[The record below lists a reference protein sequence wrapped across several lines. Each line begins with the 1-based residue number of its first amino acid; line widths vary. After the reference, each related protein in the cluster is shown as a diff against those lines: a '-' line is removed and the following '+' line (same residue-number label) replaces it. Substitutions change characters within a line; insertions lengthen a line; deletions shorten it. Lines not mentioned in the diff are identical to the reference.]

1 MSEPAYH
8 RRTKP
13 SPWPRRAPW
22 IVLAVLV
29 VAVLVATQIP
39 QRADIV
45 PLGET
50 QQLSISTTKT
60 ETANV
65 TVDLERDG
73 DMYLIHF
80 TADNPD
86 ARTDNHYWRLL
97 DSTGTEHAAAADG
110 CDEVDCVAVTVP
122 TGTEIT
128 MVRWYGVDRP
138 VSRYTGWF
146 RTEWTGWTV

>member
-1 MSEPAYH
+1 MSEPVYH
-8 RRTKP
+8 RRTTP

-29 VAVLVATQIP
+29 VAVLIATQIP

-50 QQLSISTTKT
+50 QELSIGTT

-65 TVDLERDG
+65 TVDLDRDG
-73 DMYLIHF
+73 DSYLIRF
-80 TADNPD
+80 TTDNPD
-86 ARTDNHYWRLL
+86 ARTDARYWRLL
-97 DSTGTEHAAAADG
+97 DTTGTEHVARPADCG
-110 CDEVDCVAVTVP
+110 DTDCVAVTVP
-122 TGTEIT
+122 SGTEIT

-138 VSRYTGWF
+138 PFRYTQFF
-146 RTEWTGWTV
+146 RTEWAGWTP